1 MRIESDIEKLNGFV
15 SGGFMSYLSL
25 LFYPALLILLFYG
38 SIRCKK
44 GEWNDEFMSLDQTK
58 ALLGFSSIVIIFHHL
73 SQRTC
78 VSWIKK
84 DAIVHGLD
92 GFVNLGYLFVA
103 LFFFCSGYGIFKS
116 YKNKADYFDN
126 FFVKRAFPILL
137 TAFLSS
143 TLFFLARSV
152 KDVDFSFS
160 TVFSI
165 GGPSM
170 LNQYGWYVLVILI
183 MYFLFYLGFFR
194 AKKDITGIITVAVG
208 IIILILFCDYFIY
221 GTWWYNTMHMFLIGI
236 IFAKYDDKITAYF
249 KEHFAV
255 ILSVCLF
262 ITVITFLIGNDIFP
276 IYSMLS
282 SRYIY
287 TIDRW
292 LIFICQMISSLTFVI
307 SVMMMRM
314 KIIITNPIL
323 EFLGKMTLEI
333 YLVHGLFV
341 QLFSYAFIY
350 DDIKPLF
357 YIKNVFVYSVVVIV
371 ISLPVAFGVKF
382 LCIKICE
389 INNNFFVMRYDNIR
403 SKFHRT
409 LPIVLSLIVIYVIGS
424 AATCSSRTE
433 TKDAVLNQYAKD
445 NIVYASV
452 GGLNMA
458 AYDVG
463 EGDHTV
469 VMLGDIRDPMC
480 VITLRPIADGLA
492 EKGNRVILLDYFGR
506 LFSDQ
511 TQLPRTGENCAK
523 EIHEA
528 LISLGVDRP
537 VILWAH
543 TTAGIYATSYI
554 ESFPDEVEA
563 LVGADIYVGDAIYEM
578 VKSYHSYDEMQ
589 RYLTK
594 YGKQATISQ
603 KIRDYLSI
611 TNMEVTAYLELMYF
625 KHTKEE
631 KAAFE
636 AAYGRYYNSEPIAME
651 YGYFIDDM
659 KSIAGKKLPED
670 LPSLDMLS
678 NAAVKNDSICKHWYE
693 LHENRITNPDI
704 QTMVTTAYDSGFVYY
719 NYAYPLSKTQEFI
732 ESLD

>member
-1 MRIESDIEKLNGFV
+1 
-15 SGGFMSYLSL
+15 MSYLSL
-25 LFYPALLILLFYG
+25 LFYPALLVLLFYG
-38 SIRCKK
+38 SVRCKK
-44 GEWNDEFMSLDQTK
+44 GEWNDEYMSLDQTK
-58 ALLGFSSIVIIFHHL
+58 AFLGFSSIVIIFHHL

-78 VSWIKK
+78 ESWIKK
-84 DAIVHGLD
+84 EAIVHGLD

-116 YKNKADYFDN
+116 YKNKVGYFEN

-143 TLFFLARSV
+143 TLFFLARSA

-170 LNQYGWYVLVILI
+170 LNGYGWYVIIILI
-183 MYFLFYLGFFR
+183 MYFLFYLGFYR

-208 IIILILFCDYFIY
+208 IVFLILFCDYFIY
-221 GTWWYNTMHMFLIGI
+221 GTWWYNTMHLFLFGI
-236 IFAKYDDKITAYF
+236 IFAKYEDKFTAVF
-249 KEHFAV
+249 KKRFVV
-255 ILSVCLF
+255 ILSVTAV
-262 ITVITFLIGNDIFP
+262 ITVITFLIGTDILP
-276 IYSMLS
+276 VYSLLS
-282 SRYIY
+282 SHYIY

-292 LIFICQMISSLTFVI
+292 LIFICQMISSLGFVI
-307 SVMMMRM
+307 SVMMIRM
-314 KIIITNPIL
+314 KIIIGNPIL

-341 QLFSYAFIY
+341 QLFSYAFIN

-357 YIKNVFVYSVVVIV
+357 YIKNVFVYSLVVIV
-371 ISLPVAFGVKF
+371 ISLPVAFGIKF
-382 LCIKICE
+382 LNLKICE
-389 INNNFFVMRYDNIR
+389 INNNFFVMRYENIR

-409 LPIVLSLIVIYVIGS
+409 LPIVLSLVVIYVIGS
-424 AATCSSRTE
+424 AASRSSRNE
-433 TKDAVLNQYAKD
+433 AKNAVLDKYAKD
-445 NIVYASV
+445 NIVFASV
-452 GGLNMA
+452 NGLNMA

-463 EGDHTV
+463 EGNHTV

-480 VITLRPIADGLA
+480 VVTLRPIADGLA
-492 EKGNRVILLDYFGR
+492 EKSNRVIILDYFGR

-511 TQLPRTGENCAK
+511 AATPRTGENCAK

-528 LISLGVDRP
+528 LVSLGVNEP

-543 TTAGIYATSYI
+543 TTAGIYATHYI
-554 ESFPDEVEA
+554 ESFPDDVEA

-594 YGKQATISQ
+594 YGKQAAISQ

-636 AAYGRYYNSEPIAME
+636 AAYGRYYNNDNIAME
-651 YGYFIDDM
+651 YSYFIDDM
-659 KSIAGKKLPED
+659 KSIAGKRLPDD
-670 LPSLDMLS
+670 LPTLDMLS
-678 NAAVKNDSICKHWYE
+678 NAAVQYDSICKHWYE

>member
-1 MRIESDIEKLNGFV
+1 
-15 SGGFMSYLSL
+15 MSYLSL
-25 LFYPALLILLFYG
+25 LFYPALLVLLFYG
-38 SIRCKK
+38 SVRCKK
-44 GEWNDEFMSLDQTK
+44 GEWNDEYMSLDQTK
-58 ALLGFSSIVIIFHHL
+58 AFLGFSSIVIIFHHL

-103 LFFFCSGYGIFKS
+103 VFFFCSGYGIFKS
-116 YKNKADYFDN
+116 YKNKVGYFEN

-137 TAFLSS
+137 TTFLSS
-143 TLFFLARSV
+143 TLFFLARSA

-170 LNQYGWYVLVILI
+170 LNQYGWYVIIILF

-194 AKKDITGIITVAVG
+194 AKKDITGIITVAAG
-208 IIILILFCDYFIY
+208 IVFLILFCDYFMY
-221 GTWWYNTMHMFLIGI
+221 GTWWYNTMHLFLFGI
-236 IFAKYDDKITAYF
+236 IFAKYEDRFTPVF
-249 KEHFAV
+249 KKHYVV
-255 ILSVCLF
+255 ILSVCVF

-276 IYSMLS
+276 VYSMLS
-282 SRYIY
+282 RHYIY

-292 LIFICQMISSLTFVI
+292 LIFICQVISSLGFLI
-307 SVMMMRM
+307 SVMMVRM
-314 KIIITNPIL
+314 KIIMTNPAL

-357 YIKNVFVYSVVVIV
+357 YIKNVFLYSIVVII
-371 ISLPVAFGVKF
+371 ISLPIAFGIKF
-382 LCIKICE
+382 LNLKICE
-389 INNNFFVMRYDNIR
+389 INNNFFVMRYENIR

-409 LPIVLSLIVIYVIGS
+409 LPIVISIIVIYIIGS
-424 AATCSSRTE
+424 AAMCTSRNKA
-433 TKDAVLNQYAKD
+433 KDVILDKYAKD

-452 GGLNMA
+452 NGLNMA

-463 EGDHTV
+463 EGKHTV

-492 EKGNRVILLDYFGR
+492 EKGNRVIILDYFGR
-506 LFSDQ
+506 LFSDKAQ
-511 TQLPRTGENCAK
+511 TPRTGENCAN

-528 LISLGVDRP
+528 LVSLNVNEP

-543 TTAGIYATSYI
+543 TTAGIYATNYI
-554 ESFPDEVEA
+554 ESYPDEVEA

-578 VKSYHSYDEMQ
+578 VESYHSYDEMQ

-594 YGKQATISQ
+594 YGKQAAISQ

-636 AAYGRYYNSEPIAME
+636 AAYGRYYNNDNIAME
-651 YGYFIDDM
+651 YSYFIDDM
-659 KSIAGKKLPED
+659 IGIAGKKLPED

-678 NAAVKNDSICKHWYE
+678 NKAVQNDAICKHWYK

-719 NYAYPLSKTQEFI
+719 NYAYPLAKTQEFI